1 MQQFD
6 RSLNFFVLSSIQW
19 RTVCHAET
27 PGRNVRNVCSVLQLW
42 AEERG
47 LLRRRQAAIAVR
59 SPLPTSLRFLASQ
72 HFANQI
78 FPFVHNLKAS
88 VEVTEQ
94 NKWLFCKGSSR
105 WVRCHRNSGNSF
117 KSELRTEASSK
128 LWFRSSMTFW
138 LWRILNGYF

>member
-59 SPLPTSLRFLASQ
+59 SPPAHQPPIPRFTTLCKSNLPIRTQA
-72 HFANQI
+72 
-78 FPFVHNLKAS
+78 KAS
-88 VEVTEQ
+88 
-94 NKWLFCKGSSR
+94 NRKKKKWLFCKGSSR
-105 WVRCHRNSGNSF
+105 WVRCQRNSGNSF